1 MIFLPLTRVAIRRVN
16 VPERNVSNESRATVS
31 SFHGGLNV
39 GFFNW
44 AAISLVPNYSI
55 VNRGKFQGKLISHL
69 LIFMDKIYNIL
80 QSLIYSFSRNF

>member
-1 MIFLPLTRVAIRRVN
+1 M
-16 VPERNVSNESRATVS
+16 
-31 SFHGGLNV
+31 

-69 LIFMDKIYNIL
+69 LIFMDKIYIL
-80 QSLIYSFSRNF
+80 